1 MASKQSR
8 DRRSESDRREDGE
21 RRSTTDRRGGPEGRH
36 VVLHLGRT
44 HLHMGLIIRDS
55 AGKPDLLHFARV
67 IWQTSDSPLPSAA
80 ATEALRLA
88 LRDLVATERLAGC
101 EASLILN
108 GQLCVTRVTTGSTQE
123 VSHALEKLDD
133 RSQLY
138 LSLGPGTKTT
148 ARCRTPI
155 DARHEQAVVTVA
167 CERTVRS
174 VIEAAEEAGL
184 ELRMVEA
191 EPVAL
196 ARAHSALHDDEHPV
210 ILVDFDDDGFEIAV
224 AHKGVL
230 LLDYRPGGVDG
241 IDLSEVLD
249 QHHVR
254 LQRYCQRRL
263 NDYQLKLEKV
273 YLAGTPTAVAAAAE
287 KLKTTKA
294 YRVEVLDVTAANDH
308 WNKAPEAL
316 DSWYGPLLGRVLRE
330 IDVAENIPVPNLMEQ
345 WIVESRK
352 HMRPILLRSAL
363 PIAAVLLLALG
374 MGMVNFMASRRTA
387 AVTAQVA
394 QLSPVQVEHNELR
407 LKLLSSEK
415 KLTQLQRL
423 NERAP
428 NANMIGLLDAVSG
441 CMPQDVWLERL
452 TVKDLMTARIAG
464 ASYTEPSIY
473 DFVGYLESAPNLS
486 KVALEGTGASHSAA
500 GPTTSFDLNF
510 VLAMPAPEQATLA
523 DGRKQQ

>member
-1 MASKQSR
+1 MAEQKSQ
-8 DRRSESDRREDGE
+8 DRRQANE
-21 RRSTTDRRGGPEGRH
+21 RRNKTDRRGGPEGRH

-44 HLHMGLIIRDS
+44 HLHMGLIVRDP
-55 AGKPDLLHFARV
+55 AGKPDYLHTTSV
-67 IWQTSDSPLPSAA
+67 QWQTTDARLPSAL

-88 LRDLVATERLAGC
+88 FRDLVATERLAGC
-101 EASLILN
+101 QASLILN
-108 GQLCVTRVTTGSTQE
+108 GQLCVTRVTSGSNQD
-123 VSHALEKLDD
+123 VSQALEKIDD

-138 LSLGPGTKTT
+138 LSLGPGPKAT
-148 ARCRTPI
+148 ATCRTPV
-155 DARHEQAVVTVA
+155 DARHEQAMVTVA

-174 VIEAAEEAGL
+174 VIEAAEESGL
-184 ELRMVEA
+184 DLRMVEA

-196 ARAHSALHDDEHPV
+196 ARSHSALHDDEQPV

-241 IDLSEVLD
+241 IDLWEVLD

-263 NDYQLKLEKV
+263 IDYKLKLEKV
-273 YLAGTPTAVAAAAE
+273 YLAGTPEAVAVAAE
-287 KLKTTKA
+287 KLKSTKA
-294 YRVEVLDVTAANDH
+294 YKVAVLDVAAANDK
-308 WNKAPEAL
+308 WNKAPETL
-316 DSWYGPLLGRVLRE
+316 DSWHGALLGRVLRE
-330 IDVAENIPVPNLMEQ
+330 IDATEDIAVPNLMEQ

-352 HMRPILLRSAL
+352 HLRPILLRSAV
-363 PIAAVLLLALG
+363 PIAAVLLLAVG
-374 MGMVNFMASRRTA
+374 MAMVNLMATNR
-387 AVTAQVA
+387 VEGIEAQVA
-394 QLSPVQVEHNELR
+394 ELSPVLAEHNQLR
-407 LKLLSSEK
+407 LDLISSDSKLK
-415 KLTQLQRL
+415 QLAKL
-423 NERAP
+423 NEKAP
-428 NANMIGLLDAVSG
+428 KANMLGLLDAVGG

-452 TVKDLMTARIAG
+452 TVQDLKTARMAG

-510 VLAMPAPEQATLA
+510 MLAMPAAEKASLA
-523 DGRKQQ
+523 AGRKPQ